1 MWAQH
6 QALILAT
13 IGVIALQSA
22 LIAALSVQFFRRRR
36 AEGSLKKSEDRW
48 RSVVESPIFGISFI
62 DRNHRFISTNQT
74 YQRMVGYTN
83 DELRQLTPLDISVPG
98 EREVN
103 DMLFKELR
111 EGKRQ
116 HFEMVKQLRRKD
128 GRLIWIQ
135 LYVFGIPDAE
145 TNEQLMFG
153 MMQDIT
159 ESKQSQDALA
169 ATRAEL
175 ARVARVNR
183 FGAMT
188 ASIAHEINQPLA
200 AMVANANAAQRW
212 LANATPDLDEVRAAL
227 KRIGSDG
234 HRAAEL
240 VQGIRAMFR
249 NGGQKRVL
257 VDLNQLVCEVLALVQ
272 GDLLERRVSVYTD
285 LSADIPQVM
294 ADRVQLQQVIMNLVT
309 NAMDAM
315 APVTDRQPILRVKSE
330 IRGGDS
336 VVVAVEDFGHRHR
349 SGKDGPPVRYASSP
363 PSPTAWE
370 WACRSADRSSKPI
383 TAACGRP
390 RARHTDRCFGSNCRS
405 SRRRSKSDCP
415 VSSDSTD
422 TPEGGGGMGA
432 LKIPGR
438 FRSGRT
444 SRSPFPSPCGWR
456 SRSAALPRWRGR

>member
-1 MWAQH
+1 MVHVVPQSVRTTPLTVLAIALALGVGCVASRAQERLAADVALGIFAEATALWSQH

-22 LIAALSVQFFRRRR
+22 LIAALLIQFFRRKQ

-48 RSVVESPIFGISFI
+48 RSVVENPIFGISFI
-62 DRNHRFISTNQT
+62 DQKHRFVATNQT

-103 DMLFKELR
+103 EMLFKELR

-116 HFEMVKQLRRKD
+116 HFEMIKQLRRKD
-128 GRLIWIQ
+128 GRLVWIQ
-135 LYVFGIPDAE
+135 LYVFGIPDVE
-145 TNEQLMFG
+145 TNEPLMFG

-159 ESKQSQDALA
+159 ESKRSKDALA

-212 LANATPDLDEVRAAL
+212 LSNATPDLDEVRAAL

-249 NGGQKRVL
+249 NDGQKRVL
-257 VDLNQLVCEVLALVQ
+257 VDLNQLVREVLALVH
-272 GDLLERRVSVYTD
+272 GDLLERRVSVYTE
-285 LSADIPQVM
+285 LSADVPQVM

-315 APVTDRQPILRVKSE
+315 GPLTDRQPILRVKSE

-336 VVVAVEDFGHRHR
+336 VVVAVED
-349 SGKDGPPVRYASSP
+349 SGTGIDPEKMDRLFDTFFTTKPDGMGMGLSI
-363 PSPTAWE
+363 
-370 WACRSADRSSKPI
+370 CRSIIEA
-383 TAACGRP
+383 
-390 RARHTDRCFGSNCRS
+390 H
-405 SRRRSKSDCP
+405 
-415 VSSDSTD
+415 
-422 TPEGGGGMGA
+422 
-432 LKIPGR
+432 
-438 FRSGRT
+438 SGRV
-444 SRSPFPSPCGWR
+444 WA
-456 SRSAALPRWRGR
+456 SAGTPHGSVFRFELPVKQEAAEERLPGLE

>member
-1 MWAQH
+1 MVHVVPQRFRTTPSTVFAIALVLGVGCVASRAQERPAADVALGIFAEATTLWAQH

-13 IGVIALQSA
+13 IGVIAFQSA
-22 LIAALSVQFFRRRR
+22 LITALLIQFFRRKR

-48 RSVVESPIFGISFI
+48 RSVVENPIFGISFI
-62 DRNHRFISTNQT
+62 DQNHRFITTNQT

-103 DMLFKELR
+103 EMLFKELR

-116 HFEMVKQLRRKD
+116 HFEMIKQLRRKD
-128 GRLIWIQ
+128 GRLVWIQ
-135 LYVFGIPDAE
+135 LYVFAIPDVE

-153 MMQDIT
+153 MMQDIS
-159 ESKQSQDALA
+159 ESKRSKDALA

-212 LANATPDLDEVRAAL
+212 LSNPTPDLDEVRAAL

-249 NGGQKRVL
+249 NDGQKRVL
-257 VDLNQLVCEVLALVQ
+257 VDLNHLVREVLALVQ
-272 GDLLERRVSVYTD
+272 GDLLERRVSVYTE
-285 LSADIPQVM
+285 LSADVPAGHGRPGAVAAGDHEPRHQRHGCNG
-294 ADRVQLQQVIMNLVT
+294 AGHRSASDP
-309 NAMDAM
+309 AG
-315 APVTDRQPILRVKSE
+315 E
-330 IRGGDS
+330 IRNPGRRQRGGGGRG
-336 VVVAVEDFGHRHR
+336 FGHRHR
-349 SGKDGPPVRYASSP
+349 SGQDGPPVRYLLHHQARRHGNGP
-363 PSPTAWE
+363 V
-370 WACRSADRSSKPI
+370 DLPI
-383 TAACGRP
+383 D
-390 RARHTDRCFGSNCRS
+390 H
-405 SRRRSKSDCP
+405 
-415 VSSDSTD
+415 
-422 TPEGGGGMGA
+422 
-432 LKIPGR
+432 
-438 FRSGRT
+438 
-444 SRSPFPSPCGWR
+444 
-456 SRSAALPRWRGR
+456 RGP

>member
-1 MWAQH
+1 MVHVVPLPVRMTPLTVLAIALVLGVGCAASRAQGGPAADLALGIFAEATTLWAQH

-13 IGVIALQSA
+13 IAVIAFQSA
-22 LIAALSVQFFRRRR
+22 LIAALLIQFFRRKR

-48 RSVVESPIFGISFI
+48 RSVVENPIFGISFI
-62 DRNHRFISTNQT
+62 DQDHRFVATNPA

-103 DMLFKELR
+103 EMLFKELR

-128 GRLIWIQ
+128 GTLVWIQ
-135 LYVFGIPDAE
+135 LYVFAIPDAATKE
-145 TNEQLMFG
+145 PLMFG
-153 MMQDIT
+153 MMQDIS
-159 ESKQSQDALA
+159 ESKRSQDALA

-175 ARVARVNR
+175 VRVARVNR

-249 NGGQKRVL
+249 SDGQKRVL
-257 VDLNQLVCEVLALVQ
+257 VDVNQLVREVLALVQ
-272 GDLLERRVSVYTD
+272 GGLLERRVSVYTD

-315 APVTDRQPILRVKSE
+315 APVIDRQPVLRAKSE
-330 IRGGDS
+330 IRDGNT
-336 VVVAVEDFGHRHR
+336 VVVAIED
-349 SGKDGPPVRYASSP
+349 SGTGIDPEKMDRLFDTFFTTKPDGMGMGLSI
-363 PSPTAWE
+363 
-370 WACRSADRSSKPI
+370 CRSIIEAHN
-383 TAACGRP
+383 GRLWASAGAP
-390 RARHTDRCFGSNCRS
+390 YGSVFRFEL
-405 SRRRSKSDCP
+405 P
-415 VSSDSTD
+415 VKQ
-422 TPEGGGGMGA
+422 EA
-432 LKIPGR
+432 VEERLPG
-438 FRSGRT
+438 
-444 SRSPFPSPCGWR
+444 
-456 SRSAALPRWRGR
+456 LD